1 MIGAASHIALGFPRL
16 LRQKARVM
24 RIRALPTALAGAALL
39 LGGGAV
45 LAQIE
50 GGSRG
55 AAPVDS
61 GSAYEVSGVIVDVAG
76 PSADAARYGGWRLAQ
91 RKAWVQLSN
100 RLGGGGALVSDG
112 TLDSLV
118 SGIVVENEQIGPQ
131 RYVAKLGVL
140 FDRTRAGSLLGI
152 STYSDRS
159 QPMLVI
165 PVQWSGGVGQVFEQR
180 TEWQQAWAR
189 YRTGNSSIDYVRP
202 SGSGPDPLLLNV
214 GQTQRPGRGWWR
226 TIIDQYGA
234 SDILVPVVTL
244 YRQSPGGPVIGVFEA
259 RHGPDNALIGRFT
272 LRVGTPDGL
281 PQLMDTGVKRIDD
294 LYQQARRNG
303 TLRVDY
309 SLSPPPAPD
318 PIATETVPGDETADA
333 NTAVLTGGTGLSITV
348 QFDTPAAAAVTSTE
362 AALRAIPGVRS
373 AATTS
378 LALGGV
384 SLMRV
389 AYDGD
394 PAALKAALE
403 ARGYQVF
410 GSGQTIRIRRTAQL
424 LPPDLPADN
433 ATTG

>member
-1 MIGAASHIALGFPRL
+1 
-16 LRQKARVM
+16 M

-61 GSAYEVSGVIVDVAG
+61 GNAYEVSGVIVDVAG

-140 FDRTRAGSLLGI
+140 FDRNRAGSLLGI
-152 STYSDRS
+152 STYADRS

-202 SGSGPDPLLLNV
+202 SGSGPDALLLNV

-244 YRQSPGGPVIGVFEA
+244 YRQWPGGPVIGVFEA

-318 PIATETVPGDETADA
+318 PIATETVPVDETADA

>member
-16 LRQKARVM
+16 LRQKARVT
-24 RIRALPTALAGAALL
+24 RINALTTALAGAALL

-61 GSAYEVSGVIVDVAG
+61 GSAYEVSGVTVDAAG
-76 PSADAARYGGWRLAQ
+76 KTAEAARYAGWRLAQ
-91 RKAWVQLSN
+91 RKAWVQLST
-100 RLGGGGALVSDG
+100 RLGGGGGLVSDG

-118 SGIVVENEQIGPQ
+118 SGIVVENEQIGPD
-131 RYVAKLGVL
+131 RYIAKLGVL
-140 FDRTRAGSLLGI
+140 FDRTRAGSILGI
-152 STYSDRS
+152 STYADRS
-159 QPMLVI
+159 QPMLTI
-165 PVQWSGGVGQVFEQR
+165 PIQYSGGVGQSFEQS
-180 TEWQQAWAR
+180 TQWQQAWAR

-202 SGSGPDPLLLNV
+202 SGSGPDALLLNV

-226 TIIDQYGA
+226 TILDQYGA
-234 SDILVPVVTL
+234 SDVLMPVVKL
-244 YRQSPGGPVIGVFEA
+244 YRQWPGGPVIGVFEA
-259 RHGPDNALIGRFT
+259 RHGPDNDLIGSFT
-272 LRVGTPDGL
+272 LRVGTSDGIA
-281 PQLMDTGVKRIDD
+281 QLLDTGVKRIDD

-303 TLRVDY
+303 SLRVDY
-309 SLSPPPAPD
+309 SLSPPPAPEAAVIED
-318 PIATETVPGDETADA
+318 LPTDETADA
-333 NTAVLTGGTGLSITV
+333 NTAVLTGGEGISVIV
-348 QFDTPAAAAVTSTE
+348 QFDTPAATAVSSTE

-394 PAALKAALE
+394 PAALKTALE

-410 GSGQTIRIRRTAQL
+410 GSGQTIRIRRVSQL
-424 LPPDLPADN
+424 LPPDLPADTV
-433 ATTG
+433 TTG

>member
-152 STYSDRS
+152 STYADRS

-202 SGSGPDPLLLNV
+202 SGSGPDALLLNV

-234 SDILVPVVTL
+234 SDILVPVATL
-244 YRQSPGGPVIGVFEA
+244 YRQWPGGPVIGVFEA

-318 PIATETVPGDETADA
+318 PIATETVPVDETADA

-410 GSGQTIRIRRTAQL
+410 GSGQTIRILRTAQL

>member
-1 MIGAASHIALGFPRL
+1 
-16 LRQKARVM
+16 M

-140 FDRTRAGSLLGI
+140 FDRSRAGSLLGI

-202 SGSGPDPLLLNV
+202 SGSGPDALLLNV

-234 SDILVPVVTL
+234 SDVLVPVVTL
-244 YRQSPGGPVIGVFEA
+244 YRQWPGGPVIGVFEA

-318 PIATETVPGDETADA
+318 PIAAETVPVDETADA

>member
-1 MIGAASHIALGFPRL
+1 
-16 LRQKARVM
+16 M

-140 FDRTRAGSLLGI
+140 FDRNRAGSLLGI

-202 SGSGPDPLLLNV
+202 SGSGPDALLLNV

-244 YRQSPGGPVIGVFEA
+244 YRQWPGGPVIGVFEA

-318 PIATETVPGDETADA
+318 PIASETAPVDETADA

-348 QFDTPAAAAVTSTE
+348 QFDTPAAAAVASTE

>member
-1 MIGAASHIALGFPRL
+1 
-16 LRQKARVM
+16 M

-140 FDRTRAGSLLGI
+140 FDRNRAGSLLGI

-165 PVQWSGGVGQVFEQR
+165 PAQWSGGVGQVFEQR

-202 SGSGPDPLLLNV
+202 SGSGPDALLLNV

-244 YRQSPGGPVIGVFEA
+244 YRQWPGGPVIGVFEA

-318 PIATETVPGDETADA
+318 PIASETAPVDETADA

-348 QFDTPAAAAVTSTE
+348 QFDTPAAAAVASTE

>member
-1 MIGAASHIALGFPRL
+1 
-16 LRQKARVM
+16 M

-140 FDRTRAGSLLGI
+140 FDRSRAGSLLGI

-202 SGSGPDPLLLNV
+202 SGSGPDALLLNV
-214 GQTQRPGRGWWR
+214 GQVQRPGRGWWR

-244 YRQSPGGPVIGVFEA
+244 YRQWPGGPVIGVFEA

-309 SLSPPPAPD
+309 SLLPPPAPD
-318 PIATETVPGDETADA
+318 PIATETVPVDETADA

>member
-1 MIGAASHIALGFPRL
+1 
-16 LRQKARVM
+16 M
-24 RIRALPTALAGAALL
+24 RIRTLPTALAGAIAAGALL
-39 LGGGAV
+39 LSGGAV

-61 GSAYEVSGVIVDVAG
+61 GSAYEVSGVTVDVAG
-76 PSADAARYGGWRLAQ
+76 KTADAARYSGWRLAQ

-100 RLGGGGALVSDG
+100 RLGGGGGLVSDG

-131 RYVAKLGVL
+131 RYIAKLGVL
-140 FDRTRAGSLLGI
+140 FNRTRAGSVLGI
-152 STYSDRS
+152 STYADRS

-165 PVQWSGGVGQVFEQR
+165 PIQYSGGVGQSFEQS
-180 TEWQQAWAR
+180 TQWQQAWAR

-202 SGSGPDPLLLNV
+202 SGSGPDALLLNV

-226 TIIDQYGA
+226 TILDQYGA
-234 SDILVPVVTL
+234 SDVLSPVVKL
-244 YRQSPGGPVIGVFEA
+244 YRQWPGGPVIGVFEA
-259 RHGPDNALIGRFT
+259 RHGPDNVLIGRFT
-272 LRVGTPDGL
+272 LRVGTSDGL
-281 PQLMDTGVKRIDD
+281 PQLLDTGVKRIDD

-303 TLRVDY
+303 SLRVDY
-309 SLSPPPAPD
+309 SLSPPPTPEAAVIDDLP
-318 PIATETVPGDETADA
+318 TDETADA
-333 NTAVLTGGTGLSITV
+333 NIAALTGGEGISIVV
-348 QFDTPAAAAVTSTE
+348 QFDTPAATAVSSTE

-403 ARGYQVF
+403 ARGFQVF
-410 GSGQTIRIRRTAQL
+410 GSGQTIRIRRVSQL
-424 LPPDLPADN
+424 LPPDLPADTV
-433 ATTG
+433 TTG

>member
-1 MIGAASHIALGFPRL
+1 
-16 LRQKARVM
+16 M

-152 STYSDRS
+152 STYADRS

-202 SGSGPDPLLLNV
+202 SGSGPDALLLNV

-234 SDILVPVVTL
+234 SDILVPVATL
-244 YRQSPGGPVIGVFEA
+244 YRQWPGGPVIGVFEA

-281 PQLMDTGVKRIDD
+281 PQLMDIGVKRIDD

-318 PIATETVPGDETADA
+318 PIATETVPVDETADA

>member
-1 MIGAASHIALGFPRL
+1 
-16 LRQKARVM
+16 M

-202 SGSGPDPLLLNV
+202 SGSGPDALLLNV

-234 SDILVPVVTL
+234 SDVLVPVVTL
-244 YRQSPGGPVIGVFEA
+244 YRQWPGGPVIGVFEA

-281 PQLMDTGVKRIDD
+281 PQLMDIGVKRIDD

-318 PIATETVPGDETADA
+318 PIATETVPVDETADA
-333 NTAVLTGGTGLSITV
+333 NTAVLTGGTGVSVTV
-348 QFDTPAAAAVTSTE
+348 QFDTPAAAAVASTE
-362 AALRAIPGVRS
+362 AALRTIPGVRS

-410 GSGQTIRIRRTAQL
+410 GSGQTIRIRRATQL

>member
-1 MIGAASHIALGFPRL
+1 
-16 LRQKARVM
+16 M

-140 FDRTRAGSLLGI
+140 FDRSRAGSLLGI

-244 YRQSPGGPVIGVFEA
+244 YRQWPGGPVIGVFEA

-424 LPPDLPADN
+424 LPSDLPADN

>member
-1 MIGAASHIALGFPRL
+1 
-16 LRQKARVM
+16 M
-24 RIRALPTALAGAALL
+24 RIRTLPTALAGAIAAGTLL
-39 LGGGAV
+39 LSGGAV

-55 AAPVDS
+55 SAPVDS
-61 GSAYEVSGVIVDVAG
+61 GSAYEVSGVTVDVAG
-76 PSADAARYGGWRLAQ
+76 KTADAARYSGWRLAQ

-100 RLGGGGALVSDG
+100 RLGGGGGLVSDG

-131 RYVAKLGVL
+131 RYIAKLGVL
-140 FDRTRAGSLLGI
+140 FNRTRAGSVLGI
-152 STYSDRS
+152 STYADRS
-159 QPMLVI
+159 QPMLTI
-165 PVQWSGGVGQVFEQR
+165 PIQYSGGVGQSFERSTQ
-180 TEWQQAWAR
+180 WQQAWAR

-202 SGSGPDPLLLNV
+202 SGSGPDALLLNV

-226 TIIDQYGA
+226 TILDQYGA
-234 SDILVPVVTL
+234 SDVLSPVVKI
-244 YRQSPGGPVIGVFEA
+244 YRQWPGGPVIGVFEA
-259 RHGPDNALIGRFT
+259 RHGPDNDLIGRFT
-272 LRVGTPDGL
+272 LRVGTSDGL
-281 PQLMDTGVKRIDD
+281 PQLLDTGVKRIDD

-303 TLRVDY
+303 SLRVDY
-309 SLSPPPAPD
+309 SLSPPPTPEAAVTDDLPS
-318 PIATETVPGDETADA
+318 DETADA
-333 NTAVLTGGTGLSITV
+333 NIAVLTGGEGISITV
-348 QFDTPAAAAVTSTE
+348 QFDTPAATTVSSTE

-394 PAALKAALE
+394 PTALKTALE

-410 GSGQTIRIRRTAQL
+410 GSGQTIRIRRVSQL
-424 LPPDLPADN
+424 LPPDLPADTV
-433 ATTG
+433 TTG

>member
-1 MIGAASHIALGFPRL
+1 
-16 LRQKARVM
+16 M
-24 RIRALPTALAGAALL
+24 RIRALPIALAGAALL

-140 FDRTRAGSLLGI
+140 FDRNRAGSLLGI

-202 SGSGPDPLLLNV
+202 SGSGPDALLLNV

-244 YRQSPGGPVIGVFEA
+244 YRQWPGGPVIGVFEA

-318 PIATETVPGDETADA
+318 PIASETAPVDETADA

-348 QFDTPAAAAVTSTE
+348 QFDTPAAAAVASTE